1 MKPSSGL
8 LRLLAPFVIATAVM
22 AADEH
27 GEDDHDH
34 GHDHRTEE
42 TEGDPYAGM
51 PPKRAALERM
61 LSERGDAAAFERAA
75 KQAKEVGVTDQAI
88 LEATFLYHVDRRD
101 DAKLA
106 AMLPEFL
113 RRKDTFKLDESEI
126 FAVREDWLA
135 VVEYV
140 QAIAALQKN
149 DRDGFKKH
157 ITEAFWLS
165 PRQGSAFAP
174 HIDRMRMD
182 EAMRA
187 VKLDF
192 TAKLAPIS
200 GGEPVAL
207 SSLMDKKKALL
218 IHFWSPWSREC
229 ETSMPDFKV
238 TAIELEKH
246 GIAIVSLM
254 ADSEPDALADAKRIV
269 ATLGA
274 KPPGAWL
281 IDRET
286 DTISRTLRIQS
297 VPAMALVSPEGKV
310 LFNGHPSE
318 DALWEALSKLAPDVK
333 RPAVDG
339 K

>member
-1 MKPSSGL
+1 MKSSAL
-8 LRLLAPFVIATAVM
+8 LRFIAPFVIATAVL
-22 AADEH
+22 AHEGHD
-27 GEDDHDH
+27 GKPEDD
-34 GHDHRTEE
+34 
-42 TEGDPYAGM
+42 PYKGM

-61 LSERGDAAAFERAA
+61 MSERGDAAAFDKAA
-75 KQAKEVGVTDQAI
+75 EQAKEVGVGEQAI
-88 LEATFLYHVDRRD
+88 LEATFLYHVDLRN

-106 AMLPEFL
+106 AMLPQFL
-113 RRKDTFKLDESEI
+113 QRKDSFKLEESEI
-126 FAVREDWLA
+126 FGVKEDWLA

-174 HIDRMRMD
+174 HIDRLRME
-182 EAMRA
+182 EAMRS
-187 VKLDF
+187 VTVDF
-192 TAKLAPIS
+192 TARLASIH
-200 GGEPVAL
+200 GGEPVVL
-207 SSLMDKKKALL
+207 SKLMEKKKGMLF
-218 IHFWSPWSREC
+218 HFWSPWSREC
-229 ETSMPDFKV
+229 EASMPDFKV
-238 TAIELEKH
+238 TAQELEKH

-254 ADSEPDALADAKRIV
+254 ADSEEQAVADAKKIV
-269 ATLGA
+269 GTLGA

-297 VPAMALVSPEGKV
+297 VPAMALVSKEGKV

-318 DALWEALSKLAPDVK
+318 DALWEALSKLAPEAK
-333 RPAVDG
+333 RPALEE

>member
-1 MKPSSGL
+1 MKSSGL
-8 LRLLAPFVIATAVM
+8 LRFIAPLVIATA
-22 AADEH
+22 ALAHEGHEDKPK
-27 GEDDHDH
+27 DDHDH
-34 GHDHRTEE
+34 GPGE

-61 LSERGDAAAFERAA
+61 LSERGDSAAFEKAA
-75 KQAKEVGVTDQAI
+75 KQAKEIGVTDQAI

-113 RRKDTFKLDESEI
+113 RRKDSFKLDESEI

-187 VKLDF
+187 VKIDF
-192 TAKLAPIS
+192 SAKLASIF
-200 GGEPVAL
+200 GGEPVVL
-207 SSLMDKKKALL
+207 SSLMDKKKAML

-229 ETSMPDFKV
+229 EASMPDFKV
-238 TAIELEKH
+238 TAQELEKH

-254 ADSEPDALADAKRIV
+254 ADSEPEALADAKKIV
-269 ATLGA
+269 GTLGA

-286 DTISRTLRIQS
+286 DTLSSTLRIQG
-297 VPAMALVSPEGKV
+297 VPAMALVSSEGKV

-333 RPAVDG
+333 RPAVEA